1 MGKDYYKTLGVT
13 KSATE
18 DEIKKAYRKLA
29 LKFHPDKNKAPDAEE
44 KFKAIAEAYDVLADK
59 KKRDIYDQV
68 GEEGLKAGA
77 GAGGAGPGFARGC
90 AQNGQSFSYQ
100 FHGDPYE
107 TFKQFFQSDGVFS
120 SMGGGFSNGG
130 GGGLGGFGN
139 GGGGGMIFED
149 FDSMDVDGGVG
160 GGRNGGFTRMNQFPG
175 FFSGSPQNGC
185 SKKLRQDPPIEREL
199 PVSLEEVLTGCTKK
213 MKITRRVIK
222 PDGQYIKEDKIL
234 TINVKPGWKSGTKIT
249 FNQEGDQSPNAIPAD
264 VIFVIKD
271 KPHPNFKRDGCD
283 IKYTAKISLKEALT
297 CNTVTRVPTLD
308 GEPVTLAIKDI
319 VRPSTTKRLFGRG
332 LPLTKEPRKRGDL
345 VVHFDIQFPT
355 SLPEATRQILVDL
368 LP

>member
-1 MGKDYYKTLGVT
+1 MGKDYYKILGVS
-13 KSATE
+13 KSANE
-18 DEIKKAYRKLA
+18 EEIKKAYRKLA
-29 LKFHPDKNKAPDAEE
+29 LKFHPDKNKAPNAEE
-44 KFKAIAEAYDVLADK
+44 KFKELAEAYDVLSDK

-77 GAGGAGPGFARGC
+77 GGGPGGAPGFTRGT
-90 AQNGQSFSYQ
+90 APNGQSFTYQ

-120 SMGGGFSNGG
+120 SMGG
-130 GGGLGGFGN
+130 FGN
-139 GGGGGMIFED
+139 GGGGMIFDD
-149 FDSMDVDGGVG
+149 FDGMDVDGSG
-160 GGRNGGFTRMNQFPG
+160 GGRGGGGFTRINGFPG

-185 SKKLRQDPPIEREL
+185 SKKLRQDPPIERDL
-199 PVSLEEVLTGCTKK
+199 SVSLEEVLTGCTKK

-222 PDGQYIKEDKIL
+222 PNGQCLKEDKIL
-234 TINVKPGWKSGTKIT
+234 TINVKPGWKSGTRIT
-249 FNQEGDQSPNAIPAD
+249 FNQEGDQSPNALPAD

-271 KPHPNFKRDGCD
+271 KPHPYYKRDGSD

-297 CNTVTRVPTLD
+297 CNSVIRVPTLD

-319 VRPSTTKRLFGRG
+319 VKPSTTKRLFGRG
-332 LPLTKEPRKRGDL
+332 LPLPKDPRKRGDL
-345 VVHFDIQFPT
+345 VVQFDIQFPT
-355 SLPEATRQILVDL
+355 TLPETTRQILVDL